1 MRTKYTL
8 RCSVCKM
15 ENYIGDR
22 NRTKQP
28 EKFQIKKYCSKCN
41 SKTLHKEK
49 SK

>member
-1 MRTKYTL
+1 
-8 RCSVCKM
+8 M

-28 EKFQIKKYCSKCN
+28 EKLATAKYCPKCN
-41 SKTLHKEK
+41 AKTTHNEK